1 MFPGIEAAPKSSL
14 IEGIALAF
22 PSPPPSGGGAIPVDE
37 PVSYLSYPPLAA
49 PSSAKLHKKKLK
61 KPYPCSRHSF
71 SFSVQAQSY
80 QTNPCFSKTQNL
92 EVTGIQTGRF

>member
-49 PSSAKLHKKKLK
+49 PSSAKLHKKNLKNRTHALVIVFLFLFRRRATKPTHASRKLK
-61 KPYPCSRHSF
+61 
-71 SFSVQAQSY
+71 
-80 QTNPCFSKTQNL
+80 
-92 EVTGIQTGRF
+92 I